1 MLKNFSF
8 FVYFILKLI
17 NKLFFFFTNR
27 NFIPWI
33 NYFINFDS
41 NKIVTIKGKKVF
53 FFTPNNL
60 TEWRVRTFVEK
71 EPDTIEWINNFNT
84 KQKIIFWD
92 IGANIGTY
100 SIYASIV
107 HNNKIETFAFEPSSS
122 NLRVLSRNIYLN
134 KMVNKI
140 LINTLPLTNKK
151 NLFLEMKELTF
162 EEGLS
167 LNTFGEKYNFEGKKF
182 NIGNSYKILGTTID
196 FLVEKK
202 VMKVPD
208 YIKID
213 VDGIEHLIL
222 EGGKKTLKNKKIKSI
237 LIEINENF
245 YEQKYKVNKIM
256 KLSGFKLSKK
266 MTDKNIPTTKKFSKT
281 YNYIYERK
289 RKSIQSL

>member
-8 FVYFILKLI
+8 FVYSILKLI

-71 EPDTIEWINNFNT
+71 EPDTIEWINNFKT

-107 HNNKIETFAFEPSSS
+107 HNNKIETLTEYFFSY
-122 NLRVLSRNIYLN
+122 LHCIGRDGGSRITSTQFSIY
-134 KMVNKI
+134 
-140 LINTLPLTNKK
+140 
-151 NLFLEMKELTF
+151 
-162 EEGLS
+162 
-167 LNTFGEKYNFEGKKF
+167 
-182 NIGNSYKILGTTID
+182 YK
-196 FLVEKK
+196 
-202 VMKVPD
+202 
-208 YIKID
+208 
-213 VDGIEHLIL
+213 
-222 EGGKKTLKNKKIKSI
+222 
-237 LIEINENF
+237 
-245 YEQKYKVNKIM
+245 
-256 KLSGFKLSKK
+256 
-266 MTDKNIPTTKKFSKT
+266 
-281 YNYIYERK
+281 
-289 RKSIQSL
+289 

>member
-1 MLKNFSF
+1 M
-8 FVYFILKLI
+8 
-17 NKLFFFFTNR
+17 
-27 NFIPWI
+27 
-33 NYFINFDS
+33 
-41 NKIVTIKGKKVF
+41 
-53 FFTPNNL
+53 
-60 TEWRVRTFVEK
+60 TEWRARTFVEK
-71 EPDTIEWINNFNT
+71 EPDTIEWINRFKT

-92 IGANIGTY
+92 IGANIGAY

-107 HNNKIETFAFEPSSS
+107 HNNKIKTFAFEPSSS

-151 NLFLEMKELTF
+151 NIFLEMKEPTF

-182 NIGNSYKILGTTID
+182 NIGNSYKVLGTTID
-196 FLVEKK
+196 FLIEKK
-202 VMKVPD
+202 IMKVPD

-237 LIEINENF
+237 LVEVNENF
-245 YEQKYKVNKIM
+245 YEQKNTVHKIM
-256 KLSGFKLSKK
+256 KLSGFRLLKK
-266 MTDKNIPTTKKFSKT
+266 MTDKNIPVTKKFSKT
-281 YNYIYERK
+281 YNYIYER
-289 RKSIQSL
+289 